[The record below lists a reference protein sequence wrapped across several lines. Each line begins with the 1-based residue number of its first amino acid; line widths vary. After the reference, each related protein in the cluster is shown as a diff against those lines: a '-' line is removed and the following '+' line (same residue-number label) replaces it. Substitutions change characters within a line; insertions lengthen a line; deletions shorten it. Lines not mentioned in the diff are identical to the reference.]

1 MILFL
6 HFLVVSRSMEK
17 GQTTW
22 NHHLGSPLGLVC
34 TPSSRQAE
42 RLPLKLNK
50 YLTLIA
56 THTTCLQDD
65 YIK

>member
-1 MILFL
+1 
-6 HFLVVSRSMEK
+6 MEK

-56 THTTCLQDD
+56 TYTTCLHDD